1 MTSAAMRIDGVARF
15 AVGCGPVFLILC
27 MIFFVLVAGFLPLI
41 PPSKGGADVAAFF
54 AEHRKRITTVR
65 SAP

>member
-1 MTSAAMRIDGVARF
+1 
-15 AVGCGPVFLILC
+15 VFLILC
-27 MIFFVLVAGFLPLI
+27 MIFFVLAAGFLPLI

-54 AEHRKRITTVR
+54 AEHRTRITTVR